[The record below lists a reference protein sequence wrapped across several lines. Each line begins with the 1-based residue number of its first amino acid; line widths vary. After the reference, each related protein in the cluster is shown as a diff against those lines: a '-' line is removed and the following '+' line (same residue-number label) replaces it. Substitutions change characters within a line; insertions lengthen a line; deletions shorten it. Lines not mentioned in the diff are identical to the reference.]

1 MLLELSVQVKG
12 KHQKSGDPVQ
22 EINRILDAS
31 GVQYKATVKGA
42 VLEGDWEQVMA
53 VAKKCH
59 DEVLKTSD
67 RFITNMKAVDAPC
80 SCGPAPCSE
89 KEIEEAFDD
98 QGEWLL
104 L

>member
-12 KHQKSGDPVQ
+12 KHPKSGDPLRD
-22 EINRILDAS
+22 INRVLDAS
-31 GVQYKATVKGA
+31 GVHYKTTVKGA

-59 DEVLKTSD
+59 DEVLKTND
-67 RFITNMKAVDAPC
+67 QFITSMKAVDAPC
-80 SCGPAPCSE
+80 SAGPNPCSDQ
-89 KEIEEAFDD
+89 EIEEAFDD
-98 QGEWLL
+98 QCEWLL